1 MSNRTASLHR
11 PDEGRWLAGVAAG
24 VGRRFGVPVWILR
37 VAFVLLCFA
46 GGLGALLYVAGWLL
60 IPGEGETD
68 AIVAGWLG
76 TGQIRRWVGVILVGL
91 AVIILANQT
100 GLIRGDLAFAV
111 VLIGVGVMLY
121 RGDLSRGDHQ
131 QDSTPSRA
139 QPGAS
144 TSAQAMPSGMESDP
158 PAGTPSPSHAQ
169 PGASSSAQAMPSGT
183 ADDPPVGAPSPPPV
197 RTPPPP
203 PREASFLGRV
213 SVGFAV
219 LALGV
224 LGLFDST
231 VPGFHPQLRHYVALL
246 AAVTGV
252 GLVVGAWFGRT
263 RGLTV
268 LGVVLLPILVLSP
281 LQVDERSSIDFDF
294 ASVGQAQHRPGTV
307 EEILDEYEMGFGS
320 LLIDLRDVD
329 FAGHTVATRADV
341 GIGEILVRV
350 PEGVSAHVSGRVGMG
365 TLQVGDQKQGGIGV
379 EGDLRLEGTGGK
391 LVLDADIGIGQIVVS
406 SWPED
411 DHSPYP
417 GSQKP
422 AGRDTYRIRNEA
434 DLREAYTLENGSLR
448 LDLGELVLEDDK
460 SVRVDV
466 GRGEVWVTVPRELAL
481 RVTSRVDRGS
491 LTLFD
496 ERQNGSNLHA
506 EHSLHRIGAPL
517 LTLDIS
523 LGEGTMIVAQQ
534 R

>member
-76 TGQIRRWVGVILVGL
+76 TGQIRRWVGAILVGL
-91 AVIILANQT
+91 AVIILVSET

-111 VLIGVGVMLY
+111 VLIGIGVMLY

-131 QDSTPSRA
+131 QDSTPS
-139 QPGAS
+139 
-144 TSAQAMPSGMESDP
+144 
-158 PAGTPSPSHAQ
+158 HAQ

-183 ADDPPVGAPSPPPV
+183 AADPPVGAPSPPPV

-203 PREASFLGRV
+203 PRETSFLGRV

-231 VPGFHPQLRHYVALL
+231 VPGFDPQLRHYVALL
-246 AAVTGV
+246 VAVTGV
-252 GLVVGAWFGRT
+252 GLVVGAWFART

-281 LQVDERSSIDFDF
+281 LPEQVDQRSSINFDF

-307 EEILDEYEMGFGS
+307 EEILAEYEMGLGS

-329 FAGHTVATRADV
+329 FAGHTVSTRADV
-341 GIGEILVRV
+341 GIGEILVQV

-365 TLQVGDQKQGGIGV
+365 TLQVGDRKQGGIGV

-391 LVLDADIGIGQIVVS
+391 LVLDADIGMGQIVVY

-411 DHSPYP
+411 VHSPYL

-422 AGRDTYRIRNEA
+422 AGRDMYRIGNEA

-481 RVTSRVDRGS
+481 RITSRVDRGS

-496 ERQNGSNLHA
+496 ERQTGSNLYA

>member
-1 MSNRTASLHR
+1 MTKRSTSLRTTSLHR

-24 VGRRFGVPVWILR
+24 LSQRFGIPVWILR
-37 VAFVLLCFA
+37 IAFALLCLA
-46 GGLGALLYVAGWLL
+46 GGLGVLLYVAGWLL

-76 TGQIRRWVGVILVGL
+76 TGATRRWVGVGLVVL

-100 GLIRGDLAFAV
+100 DLIRGDLALAV
-111 VLIGVGVMLY
+111 VLIGIGVMLY
-121 RGDLSRGDHQ
+121 RGNLSRGDHQ
-131 QDSTPSRA
+131 QDTQAGGSISVQAVPSD
-139 QPGAS
+139 
-144 TSAQAMPSGMESDP
+144 MESDP
-158 PAGTPSPSHAQ
+158 PAGTP
-169 PGASSSAQAMPSGT
+169 
-183 ADDPPVGAPSPPPV
+183 PVPPV
-197 RTPPPP
+197 RTPPSA
-203 PREASFLGRV
+203 REASFLGRV

-224 LGLFDST
+224 LGLFDSA
-231 VPGFHPQLRHYVALL
+231 VPGFHPQFRHYMALL
-246 AAVTGV
+246 VAVTGV

-263 RGLTV
+263 GGLTV

-281 LQVDERSSIDFDF
+281 LPEVVVDQRSSIDFHF
-294 ASVGQAQHRPGTV
+294 SSVSQAHHRPGTV
-307 EEILDEYEMGFGS
+307 EEMLDEYEMGFGS

-350 PEGVSAHVSGRVGMG
+350 PEGVSADVSGRVGIG
-365 TLQVGDQKQGGIGV
+365 TLQVGDQEQGGIGV
-379 EGDLRLEGTGGK
+379 EGDLRLEGTEGK
-391 LVLDADIGIGQIVVS
+391 LVLDADIGIGQIVVDQ
-406 SWPED
+406 WPVD
-411 DHSPYP
+411 GHSPNL
-417 GSQKP
+417 GSGESDPQ
-422 AGRDTYRIRNEA
+422 DIYRIGNEA

-448 LDLGELVLEDDK
+448 LDLGGLVLEDDK

-466 GRGEVWVTVPRELAL
+466 GRGEVWVTVPRDLSL
-481 RVTSRVDRGS
+481 RITSRVDRGS

-496 ERQNGSNLHA
+496 KRHNGSNLSA
-506 EHSLHRIGAPL
+506 EHSLYRLGAPR

-523 LGEGTMIVAQQ
+523 LGEGTMIVEKQ

>member
-1 MSNRTASLHR
+1 M
-11 PDEGRWLAGVAAG
+11 
-24 VGRRFGVPVWILR
+24 GRRFGVPVWILR
-37 VAFVLLCFA
+37 VAFALLCFA

-91 AVIILANQT
+91 AVIILASET

-111 VLIGVGVMLY
+111 VLIGIGVMLY

-144 TSAQAMPSGMESDP
+144 TSAQAMPSG
-158 PAGTPSPSHAQ
+158 
-169 PGASSSAQAMPSGT
+169 T

-203 PREASFLGRV
+203 PRETSFLGRV

-231 VPGFHPQLRHYVALL
+231 VPGFDPQFRHYVALL
-246 AAVTGV
+246 VAVAGV

-268 LGVVLLPILVLSP
+268 LGIVLLPILVLSP

-307 EEILDEYEMGFGS
+307 EEILDEYEMGLGS

-365 TLQVGDQKQGGIGV
+365 TLQVGDQGQGGIGV
-379 EGDLRLEGTGGK
+379 EGDLRLEGTGGR
-391 LVLDADIGIGQIVVS
+391 LVLDADIGTGQIVVS

-422 AGRDTYRIRNEA
+422 AGRDMYRIRNEA

-448 LDLGELVLEDDK
+448 LDLGGLVLEDDK

-496 ERQNGSNLHA
+496 ERQNGSNLYA
-506 EHSLHRIGAPL
+506 ERSLHRLGAPL

>member
-1 MSNRTASLHR
+1 MSNRTTSLHR
-11 PDEGRWLAGVAAG
+11 PVEGRWLAGVAAG

-46 GGLGALLYVAGWLL
+46 GGLGALLYVVGWLL

-91 AVIILANQT
+91 AVVILANQT

-121 RGDLSRGDHQ
+121 RGDLSRGDRQ

-144 TSAQAMPSGMESDP
+144 TSAQAMPSG
-158 PAGTPSPSHAQ
+158 
-169 PGASSSAQAMPSGT
+169 T
-183 ADDPPVGAPSPPPV
+183 ADDPPVGVPSPPPV

-203 PREASFLGRV
+203 PRGTSFLGRV

-231 VPGFHPQLRHYVALL
+231 VPGFDPQLRHYVALL
-246 AAVTGV
+246 VAVTGV

-307 EEILDEYEMGFGS
+307 EEILAEYEMGLGS

-329 FAGHTVATRADV
+329 FAGHAVSTRADV

-350 PEGVSAHVSGRVGMG
+350 PEGVSADVSGRVGMG
-365 TLQVGDQKQGGIGV
+365 TLQVGDQEQGGIGV
-379 EGDLRLEGTGGK
+379 EGDLRLEGTGGR
-391 LVLDADIGIGQIVVS
+391 LVLDADIGIGQIVVY
-406 SWPED
+406 SWPENV
-411 DHSPYP
+411 HSPYP
-417 GSQKP
+417 GSQEP
-422 AGRDTYRIRNEA
+422 AGRDMLTMYRIRNEA
-434 DLREAYTLENGSLR
+434 GLREAYTLENGSLR
-448 LDLGELVLEDDK
+448 LDLGGLVLEDDK

-466 GRGEVWVTVPRELAL
+466 GRGEVWVTVPRDLAV
-481 RVTSRVDRGS
+481 RITSRVDRGS

-496 ERQNGSNLHA
+496 EGQNGSNLYA
-506 EHSLHRIGAPL
+506 EHSLYRIGAPL